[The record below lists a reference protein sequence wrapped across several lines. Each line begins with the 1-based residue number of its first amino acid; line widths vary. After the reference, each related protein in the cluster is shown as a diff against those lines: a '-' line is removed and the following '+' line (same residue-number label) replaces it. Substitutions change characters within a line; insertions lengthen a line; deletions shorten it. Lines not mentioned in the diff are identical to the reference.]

1 MAHTDL
7 NGHRLDSRRRAHPK
21 GALVFQHA
29 CKLSAEGIV
38 SKRLGSR
45 YRSGRTPD
53 WLKFKNPE
61 APAALLEAEE
71 DWGRRGDDGNLF
83 SMEEYLARY
92 EGKVEHAIHGHYAD
106 AGEDQIYAESPG
118 GPFAPVIVHDTPLF
132 PALIFE
138 GIAAVYGPRT
148 NFAAVWRGCHI

>member
-1 MAHTDL
+1 
-7 NGHRLDSRRRAHPK
+7 
-21 GALVFQHA
+21 
-29 CKLSAEGIV
+29 
-38 SKRLGSR
+38 
-45 YRSGRTPD
+45 
-53 WLKFKNPE
+53 
-61 APAALLEAEE
+61 
-71 DWGRRGDDGNLF
+71 
-83 SMEEYLARY
+83 MEQCLARY

>member
-1 MAHTDL
+1 VVEFVLEVADIGLGPGLTWVCV
-7 NGHRLDSRRRAHPK
+7 HRLHSCGTTEWPR
-21 GALVFQHA
+21 
-29 CKLSAEGIV
+29 SA
-38 SKRLGSR
+38 KRKKR
-45 YRSGRTPD
+45 KRTG
-53 WLKFKNPE
+53 
-61 APAALLEAEE
+61 
-71 DWGRRGDDGNLF
+71 GRRGDDGNLF

-92 EGKVEHAIHGHYAD
+92 EGKVQHAIHGHYAD